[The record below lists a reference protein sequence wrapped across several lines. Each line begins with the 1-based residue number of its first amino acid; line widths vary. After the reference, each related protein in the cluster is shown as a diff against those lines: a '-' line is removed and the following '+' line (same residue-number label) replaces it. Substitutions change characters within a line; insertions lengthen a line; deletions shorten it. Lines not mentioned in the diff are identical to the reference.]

1 MRKVSSSSFRL
12 LVVLQTAFV
21 TNGFKVLNH
30 LFVHNFH
37 KYVQHNQRGLE
48 ATGVCVKLSRAA
60 GQFAAGS
67 ELRPRGP
74 WTKLELLSNPFIIY
88 I

>member
-67 ELRPRGP
+67 ILMHF
-74 WTKLELLSNPFIIY
+74 N
-88 I
+88 